1 MFYYVAKRQKVI
13 DAQTSSKPDD
23 VFFAESQETTEDSGS
38 NHDHQT
44 NAAGKEY
51 CFQSLRACNGSV

>member
-23 VFFAESQETTEDSGS
+23 DFFAESQETTEDSGS

-44 NAAGKEY
+44 NAAGKDH
-51 CFQSLRACNGSV
+51 CLL